1 MAKIKVQEQRDKN
14 EKANYDY
21 RFAVFQ
27 RSELKEVEKQLLK
40 IPIESRVMSED
51 LEFQIN

>member
-1 MAKIKVQEQRDKN
+1 MAKCKVQEQRDTN

-21 RFAVFQ
+21 RLAIFQ
-27 RSELKEVEKQLLK
+27 RSELKEVEKKLSK
-40 IPIESRVMSED
+40 IPNESRVMSED